1 LGFHFPCKV
10 VRDVLGHDAQVGA
23 MVTEDC
29 HHQKVSFPVKF
40 EGRGGV
46 GPNFQQ
52 MTDTILENHLTLIS
66 FL

>member
-1 LGFHFPCKV
+1 
-10 VRDVLGHDAQVGA
+10 